1 MEKLNHN
8 NHSQANSIMDNTK
21 KWLTRSNI
29 TTAIM
34 VVFMGALLISPQF
47 KGAII
52 QGLMKIGL
60 FQPPI
65 PEQDAQSAS
74 PMVSSA
80 ETMEDMVLED
90 KEGKIIRLSD
100 LKGKAVF
107 INFWATWC
115 PPCIAEMPSIDKLS
129 QKFKDKS
136 NVVFLMVD
144 MDANMKKSQKF
155 MQKNGY
161 NLNVYAPASQISPAY
176 FAGALPTT
184 LLFDKSGKLVFKHEG
199 GADYGNAEF
208 EKFLETTS
216 LKKDSE

>member
-1 MEKLNHN
+1 MEKLNQIN
-8 NHSQANSIMDNTK
+8 YSQTNSIMENNK
-21 KWLTRSNI
+21 KWLSRSNI

-34 VVFMGALLISPQF
+34 VAFIGALLISPQF

-60 FQPPI
+60 FQPSV

-74 PMVSSA
+74 PIVSST
-80 ETMEDMVLED
+80 ETIEDMVFKDEA
-90 KEGKIIRLSD
+90 GKIIRLAD

-115 PPCIAEMPSIDKLS
+115 PPCIAEMPSINKLS

-161 NLNVYAPASQISPAY
+161 NLNVYVPASQISPAY
-176 FAGALPTT
+176 FAGSLPTT

-199 GADYGNAEF
+199 GADYGNTEF
-208 EKFLETTS
+208 EKFLEATS
-216 LKKDSE
+216 LKKE